1 MTRSRRPR
9 PSYVMEGDDF
19 AGDDSDSDFNPGIE
33 PTVEDDDMDVDV
45 NEVKAEEE
53 DGNYGDEMEVDYVPS
68 KSSKS
73 KTKAVKPT
81 LKNTPRKMPVKKI
94 PTTKAAAA
102 NKENGEDRKVA
113 LKDRF
118 NLFYGFDEASRVK
131 GNAIRQT
138 WGNVTYA
145 WGKNIMTP
153 NVTFETPPD
162 LKVNVA
168 EQFGTAEKGDD
179 LTTLGPSMS
188 LLNSTGEE
196 TTLAPKTSSS
206 WKASG
211 GDQDAPNPASVIN
224 AGAPVSS
231 VAWAYGHTVAQ
242 YLAVS
247 TLNSSLSDS
256 TTGLPESTDP
266 TFKAFAC
273 NTGPGTIQIWKF
285 SPQPSLNQVFTF
297 DFGFASEMA
306 FQPRNQDDARD
317 SVGLLA
323 SVFQDGSVR
332 VFEVPYNN
340 NDEPVHMTLKAPYRT
355 FMLASSKAT
364 CLCWR
369 GPTVI
374 VVGYTDG
381 KIAEF
386 DISDTD
392 DETALIPSYFLPIHS
407 TYVASI
413 ACGYPVDSHL
423 VFSSSPDGFC
433 KLTDVSD
440 ARHTRAINLRVI
452 DYTPAVAY
460 QSHVSSFTCLE
471 DSETVRVLP
480 TRQLNLYKSLTSVT
494 RHQTHAMSVGTSIN
508 HPFVISGGSDGT
520 VAMGNCVRRVMVGA
534 RYTHSY
540 AFTILWR
547 FEYSKKENKYRLFDG
562 LRSDGFVKATNSK
575 NRVTFPENVTVTSVQ
590 WNNNAATGGW
600 YAAGLTSGLVRVDC
614 VV

>member
-1 MTRSRRPR
+1 MTRTRRPR
-9 PSYVMEGDDF
+9 PSYVMEGEDF

-33 PTVEDDDMDVDV
+33 APVEDDDMDVDV
-45 NEVKAEEE
+45 NEVKAEG
-53 DGNYGDEMEVDYVPS
+53 DDNYEVDDEMEVDYEP
-68 KSSKS
+68 KPRA
-73 KTKAVKPT
+73 KAKPVKPT
-81 LKNTPRKMPVKKI
+81 LKNTPRKMPVKKTA
-94 PTTKAAAA
+94 PAKAAAA
-102 NKENGEDRKVA
+102 SKDSGEDRKVA

-118 NLFYGFDEASRVK
+118 NLFYGFDEPSRVK
-131 GNAIRQT
+131 GNSIRQT

-145 WGKNIMTP
+145 WAKNIMTP

-168 EQFGTAEKGDD
+168 EQFGELTVED
-179 LTTLGPSMS
+179 LTSQGPSMT

-196 TTLAPKTSSS
+196 TTLAPKTSAP

-211 GDQDAPNPASVIN
+211 GDQEAPNPASVIN

-231 VAWAYGHTVAQ
+231 VAWAYGHTETQ

-247 TLNSSLSDS
+247 TLNSSLKDTSS
-256 TTGLPESTDP
+256 GLPEPTDP

-273 NTGPGTIQIWKF
+273 NSGPGTIQIWKF
-285 SPQPSLNQVFTF
+285 SPQPTLNQVFTF

-306 FQPRNQDDARD
+306 FQPRNQDDARND
-317 SVGLLA
+317 VGLLA
-323 SVFQDGSVR
+323 AVFQDGSVR
-332 VFEVPYNN
+332 VFEVPYNETDKTVN
-340 NDEPVHMTLKAPYRT
+340 VTLKAPYRT
-355 FMLASSKAT
+355 FIQVNSKAT

-369 GPTVI
+369 GPTAI

-386 DISDTD
+386 DIADTD
-392 DETALIPSYFLPIHS
+392 DETALIPSYFLPVHS

-413 ACGYPVDSHL
+413 ACGYPVDPHL

-540 AFTILWR
+540 AFTILWL
-547 FEYSKKENKYRLFDG
+547 FEYSKKDNKYRLFDG

-590 WNNNAATGGW
+590 WNNNTAAGGW

>member
-1 MTRSRRPR
+1 
-9 PSYVMEGDDF
+9 MEGEDF
-19 AGDDSDSDFNPGIE
+19 AGDDSDSDFNPGME
-33 PTVEDDDMDVDV
+33 APVEDDDMDVDM
-45 NEVKAEEE
+45 NEVKAEED
-53 DGNYGDEMEVDYVPS
+53 DGNYEMDDEMEVDYVPA
-68 KSSKS
+68 KKPA
-73 KTKAVKPT
+73 KGKPAKPT
-81 LKNTPRKMPVKKI
+81 LKNTPRKMPVKK
-94 PTTKAAAA
+94 TANAKTAATS
-102 NKENGEDRKVA
+102 KDTGEDRKVA

-118 NLFYGFDEASRVK
+118 NLFYGFDEPARVK

-145 WGKNIMTP
+145 WDKEIMTP

-162 LKVNVA
+162 LKVNVS
-168 EQFGTAEKGDD
+168 EQFGTPSDGDD
-179 LTTLGPSMS
+179 LTANGPAMC
-188 LLNSTGEE
+188 LLNSSGEE
-196 TTLAPKTSSS
+196 TTLAPQTAAP

-211 GDQDAPNPASVIN
+211 GDQDAPNPASVLN

-231 VAWAYGHTVAQ
+231 VAWAYGHNTDTQ

-247 TLNSSLSDS
+247 TLNSTLSDPN
-256 TTGLPESTDP
+256 TGLPESTDP

-273 NTGPGTIQIWKF
+273 NAGPGTIQIWKF
-285 SPQPSLNQVFTF
+285 SPQPTLAQVYSF

-306 FQPRNQDDARD
+306 FQPRNQDDTRD

-323 SVFQDGSVR
+323 AVFQDGSVR
-332 VFEVPYNN
+332 VFEVPYNTSGET
-340 NDEPVHMTLKAPYRT
+340 DHVTLKAPYRT
-355 FMLASSKAT
+355 FMQANSKAT

-369 GPTVI
+369 GPTAI

-386 DISDTD
+386 DIADTD

-407 TYVASI
+407 TYVASV

-547 FEYSKKENKYRLFDG
+547 FEYSKKDNKYRLFDG

-590 WNNNAATGGW
+590 WNNNAAAGGW

>member
-1 MTRSRRPR
+1 
-9 PSYVMEGDDF
+9 MEGDEF
-19 AGDDSDSDFNPGIE
+19 VGDDSDSDFNPGIE
-33 PTVEDDDMDVDV
+33 QPVEDDEMDVDA

-53 DGNYGDEMEVDYVPS
+53 DGNFEGEDDMEVDYVP
-68 KSSKS
+68 
-73 KTKAVKPT
+73 TKAKAKAKTARPAV
-81 LKNTPRKMPVKKI
+81 KNTPKKMPVKKT
-94 PTTKAAAA
+94 PKAASA
-102 NKENGEDRKVA
+102 NKESGEDRKVA

-118 NLFYGFDEASRVK
+118 NLFYGFDEPSRVK
-131 GNAIRQT
+131 GNDIRQT

-145 WGKNIMTP
+145 WDKEIMTP
-153 NVTFETPPD
+153 NVVFETPPD
-162 LKVNVA
+162 LKVSVD
-168 EQFGTAEKGDD
+168 EQFETTEDVD
-179 LTTLGPSMS
+179 LTSLGPSMT
-188 LLNSTGEE
+188 LLNSNGEE
-196 TTLAPKTSSS
+196 TVLGPKTCAP
-206 WKASG
+206 WKPSG

-231 VAWAYGHTVAQ
+231 VAWAYGHTEAQ
-242 YLAVS
+242 YLAVA
-247 TLNSSLSDS
+247 TLNSSLSDPS
-256 TTGLPESTDP
+256 TGLPESTDP

-273 NTGPGTIQIWKF
+273 NAGPGTIQIWKF
-285 SPQPSLNQVFTF
+285 TPQPVLSQTFTF

-306 FQPRNQDDARD
+306 WQPRNQGDTRG
-317 SVGLLA
+317 SVGILA

-332 VFEVPYNN
+332 VFEVPYN
-340 NDEPVHMTLKAPYRT
+340 DTDAHVHVKLAGPYRT
-355 FMLASSKAT
+355 YIQANSKAT

-369 GPTVI
+369 GPTAI

-381 KIAEF
+381 KIAEY

-392 DETALIPSYFLPIHS
+392 DETALIPSYFLPLHS
-407 TYVASI
+407 TYVASV
-413 ACGYPVDSHL
+413 ACGYPVDSEL
-423 VFSSSPDGFC
+423 VFTSSPDGFC

-590 WNNNAATGGW
+590 WNNNAAAGGW